1 MSLNVPLITDQH
13 YHIYSDYSWPPYQL
27 SASNH
32 HTHSLFICPPR
43 PPPRTG
49 FYSAPQD
56 VPVRVRC
63 QGPGPRAG
71 TADLNNAPPPAPA
84 DHVIRS
90 TAARARMSRL
100 ARHVTLTRYW
110 NALNPGAK
118 LDRFQHRTSL

>member
-1 MSLNVPLITDQH
+1 MS
-13 YHIYSDYSWPPYQL
+13 
-27 SASNH
+27 
-32 HTHSLFICPPR
+32 SLICPPR

-49 FYSAPQD
+49 SYSAPQD
-56 VPVRVRC
+56 VPVRVRSHWL
-63 QGPGPRAG
+63 GPRTG

-110 NALNPGAK
+110 NAMTPGPSWIGSNSSNIGLAYK
-118 LDRFQHRTSL
+118 SPPEVTQYTC